1 MLSTRLLSYP
11 FTRATGKCLY
21 LSLWRAWLL
30 WSFVRLD
37 DVARRTYLS
46 EMMRVGL
53 EGGSPMSL
61 ERCRFLILCVIESK
75 TASLLEFQGLLILF
89 NYVSLPSTDYRI

>member
-1 MLSTRLLSYP
+1 
-11 FTRATGKCLY
+11 
-21 LSLWRAWLL
+21 
-30 WSFVRLD
+30 
-37 DVARRTYLS
+37 
-46 EMMRVGL
+46 
-53 EGGSPMSL
+53 MSL